1 MCRVPALWTHQ
12 ETAAYLRIEPELLH
26 QLVALDR
33 GPRCYWVGRH
43 RRYEPCGVWAWLLA
57 QEHPSGR
64 GRLPRHAAP
73 AADAAS
79 LTFGGR

>member
-1 MCRVPALWTHQ
+1 MFRVTALLTHE

-43 RRYEPCGVWAWLLA
+43 RRYESTEVWACLLA
-57 QEHPSGR
+57 QEHPPGR
-64 GRLPRHAAP
+64 GRPARHAA
-73 AADAAS
+73 AAGGA
-79 LTFGGR
+79 LGGGR